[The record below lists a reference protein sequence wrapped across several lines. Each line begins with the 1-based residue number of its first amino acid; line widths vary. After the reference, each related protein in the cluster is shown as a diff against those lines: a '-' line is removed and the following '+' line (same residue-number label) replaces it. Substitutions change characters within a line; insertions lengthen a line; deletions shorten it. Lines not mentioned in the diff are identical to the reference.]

1 MPQGGREC
9 VMDDAKTM
17 TYGYTRT
24 QFIYGRNN
32 SKKRTD
38 YKQTNK
44 QTIKSEHCETTPS
57 LGANR

>member
-1 MPQGGREC
+1 
-9 VMDDAKTM
+9 MDDAKTM

-24 QFIYGRNN
+24 QFIYGWNN

-38 YKQTNK
+38 YK

>member
-1 MPQGGREC
+1 
-9 VMDDAKTM
+9 MDDAKTM